1 MFNSSLCRRRWENW
15 PDIKILVSGT
25 PPEIVRTRLSKTDFV
40 IRRAHKSALEGRHV
54 RAQILKRS
62 DCQLLEHF
70 LCAHVFVLKIIP
82 SRQIA
87 KHFGTGYQQPS
98 GPVHLAMLT
107 GSQVSLG
114 HRTGCGLRAREACP
128 PFFASRAA
136 VPHPASA
143 VSRVRRNI
151 GILMSAAAGVAHNND
166 S

>member
-1 MFNSSLCRRRWENW
+1 MQTAGGE
-15 PDIKILVSGT
+15 ILVSGT
-25 PPEIVRTRLSKTDFV
+25 PPEIVHTRLSMADFAV
-40 IRRAHKSALEGRHV
+40 RRAHKSALEGRHV

-114 HRTGCGLRAREACP
+114 HRAGTRTASEGGLSPVFRLTSRGAASGFGCLPSTA
-128 PFFASRAA
+128 
-136 VPHPASA
+136 
-143 VSRVRRNI
+143 RRNI
-151 GILMSAAAGVAHNND
+151 CILMSAAAGVAHNND